1 MDEMTADID
10 CMIRNNI
17 NAVRTCHYP
26 DQIPWYYLCDKAGIY
41 VMAETNMESH
51 GTFQKLG
58 AIEPSCSVPCSIPQ
72 WREAVVDR
80 ARVIL
85 KLLKNHTAILF
96 WSLGNES
103 YAGDDYGGD
112 FDDKPSDYEFSGNGI
127 VFADRKEKPAMQE
140 VRYYYGLYR

>member
-80 ARVIL
+80 ARSNFETFKTIQQ
-85 KLLKNHTAILF
+85 F
-96 WSLGNES
+96 
-103 YAGDDYGGD
+103 
-112 FDDKPSDYEFSGNGI
+112 FSG
-127 VFADRKEKPAMQE
+127 
-140 VRYYYGLYR
+140 L